1 MKKKNTLYVRPFFL
15 WLKKSP
21 RLGWIT
27 WRDCFGGWSKDITI
41 PELEIQKVQTK
52 SSFVKMFQ
60 SANGTAH
67 YLQRFPQAF
76 QGLSDTNNFWQFRK
90 DFQTSE
96 MSFQLV
102 FKDPEKL
109 WRKSSDNLVGG
120 SKLYF
125 HFPSGLLLW
134 KFSLWF
140 FNINYMIDS
149 GNEIKLISSMMMI
162 IIIMM
167 IMIMKCKMSECQN
180 PATSVIPITGCF
192 FFQWYPLKC

>member
-1 MKKKNTLYVRPFFL
+1 MTEEVTTTGVNNLKGIVLGVDRRILPFQN
-15 WLKKSP
+15 
-21 RLGWIT
+21 
-27 WRDCFGGWSKDITI
+27 SK
-41 PELEIQKVQTK
+41 
-52 SSFVKMFQ
+52 
-60 SANGTAH
+60 
-67 YLQRFPQAF
+67 
-76 QGLSDTNNFWQFRK
+76 FRK
-90 DFQTSE
+90 WKLNHHLSKCFSRQMAPLTIYKDFHRHSRAWAGQTIFDNSE
-96 MSFQLV
+96 KISKLLKWAFNWFSKIQ
-102 FKDPEKL
+102 KL

-149 GNEIKLISSMMMI
+149 GNEIKLISSMMITI

-167 IMIMKCKMSECQN
+167 IMIMKFKMCECQS

-192 FFQWYPLKC
+192 FSMVPPWNDKVWKT